1 MHAKLNSLLGR
12 LYDADGADVIA
23 TRIEARLATLDQDAQ
38 DLSAGSAAWSPSD
51 AVLITYADAFSGDG
65 ASPLSILKTV
75 LLKWFPDLFAQIHLL
90 PFYPYTS
97 DDGFSV
103 SDYYSVDPM
112 NGTWEDVEALSG
124 IADLVFDYVIN
135 HGSSA
140 HPRFSEFLEDR
151 APGNANFATADD
163 GTDVSMVTR
172 PRATPLLQVY
182 ETARGPSTCLVHFF
196 QRPSGLG
203 FFESRCLV

>member
-1 MHAKLNSLLGR
+1 MVPG
-12 LYDADGADVIA
+12 
-23 TRIEARLATLDQDAQ
+23 
-38 DLSAGSAAWSPSD
+38 P
-51 AVLITYADAFSGDG
+51 VL
-65 ASPLSILKTV
+65 
-75 LLKWFPDLFAQIHLL
+75 QIHLL
-90 PFYPYTS
+90 PFCPYTS

-151 APGNANFATADD
+151 APGNAYFATADD

-182 ETARGPSTCLVHFF
+182 ETARGPRHVWCTFSRDQVDWDFSNPDVLYEFVDIFITYIERGARWLRMDAIAYLWKTLGTTCVHLPQTHTVVKLLRAIAELFLH
-196 QRPSGLG
+196 PS
-203 FFESRCLV
+203 SC